1 MLSRRLVLSLP
12 LIAVLTGL
20 ASLPSAAAGPT
31 DEKKAKA
38 PPPQAGKPAPGR
50 QEQVLVEEADVL
62 RQAYI
67 ALASANHDYDGHRAK
82 AMAAVK
88 KGVKILGKAVEKH
101 GTPAQKAALLADE
114 AAILQAEQ
122 AAAQMQ
128 MFHEPQPASDLAL
141 RTGHEL
147 LKKLRPTLMEHK
159 EKRVLGDVDAAI
171 REVRTAL
178 KIR

>member
-12 LIAVLTGL
+12 LIAVLTGP

-38 PPPQAGKPAPGR
+38 PPQAGKPAPGQ

-88 KGVKILGKAVEKH
+88 RGVKILGKAVDKH
-101 GTPAQKAALLADE
+101 GTPAQKEAVEADE

-122 AAAQMQ
+122 AARQMQ
-128 MFHEPQPASDLAL
+128 MLHEPQPASDRAL
-141 RTGHEL
+141 RQGRQL
-147 LKKLRPTLMEHK
+147 LTQVRPTLVHHK
-159 EKRVLGDVDAAI
+159 QKGVLGDVDAAI
-171 REVRTAL
+171 QEVRIAL
-178 KIR
+178 KMR